1 MSAKKIIHTVHGLSE
16 PRPKA
21 VRRRAG
27 HRRWSRKDVYICA
40 IHFVQMQR
48 VDIPNDW
55 RNHMVCP
62 KCHKAAQ
69 PTDPATLAGKRKKR
83 DRRGQSKPR

>member
-1 MSAKKIIHTVHGLSE
+1 MSAKKIIHTVHGLSDLK
-16 PRPKA
+16 PKA

-27 HRRWSRKDVYICA
+27 HRRWSREDVYVCA
-40 IHFVQMQR
+40 IHGIQMQR
-48 VDIPNDW
+48 LKLHWSTRMI
-55 RNHMVCP
+55 CP